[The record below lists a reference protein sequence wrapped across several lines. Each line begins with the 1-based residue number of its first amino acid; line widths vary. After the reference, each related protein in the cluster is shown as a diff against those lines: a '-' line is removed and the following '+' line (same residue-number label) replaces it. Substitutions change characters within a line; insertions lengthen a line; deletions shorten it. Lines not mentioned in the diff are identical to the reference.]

1 MTKTSIKIWGRK
13 LRIDVIFD
21 HYEGED
27 ILPIQ
32 EEAIE
37 KFLENIKVVDESEPK
52 VKKYCLKSDQ
62 IEDDK
67 IDNIFKYVKPKAL
80 VAMRS
85 KKDRVV
91 VLLCDYK
98 LDLEH
103 GLAIEFKNE
112 KFRRIGNSEIVL

>member
-1 MTKTSIKIWGRK
+1 MPKTSTKIWGRK
-13 LRIDVIFD
+13 LSIDVIFD

-27 ILPIQ
+27 ILPVQ
-32 EEAIE
+32 KEAIE
-37 KFLENIKVVDESEPK
+37 RFLENVEVVDAAETK

-62 IEDDK
+62 IKEDK
-67 IDNIFKYVKPKAL
+67 IDNIFRYVKPKAL
-80 VAMRS
+80 IAMRS
-85 KKDRVV
+85 KKDRIV

-112 KFRRIGNSEIVL
+112 KFRRIGNGEIVL

>member
-27 ILPIQ
+27 ILPVQ
-32 EEAIE
+32 KEAIE
-37 KFLENIKVVDESEPK
+37 KFLENIKVVDEAEPK

-85 KKDRVV
+85 KKDRIV

-112 KFRRIGNSEIVL
+112 IFRRIGNSEIVL